1 MSKGKNTSD
10 VQIQGLKETI
20 SVLCQIKKFMLFH
33 STLGGEDKP
42 FPRTGLTEML
52 FYGFKVKHYGEK
64 MNTALFV
71 SSVIV
76 SNRHKGILVLSPYGK
91 TINTFCS
98 WVLCQNTISHMPFTL
113 KHKRKGVVL
122 VK

>member
-1 MSKGKNTSD
+1 
-10 VQIQGLKETI
+10 
-20 SVLCQIKKFMLFH
+20 MLLH
-33 STLGGEDKP
+33 STLGKEDKP

-52 FYGFKVKHYGEK
+52 FYGFKVKHYGKK

-76 SNRHKGILVLSPYGK
+76 SNGHKGILVLSPYGK
-91 TINTFCS
+91 TINTFCF